1 MEGVEVPGLTRQNFR
16 ELDAKAICHV
26 IDGRDGYVG
35 TRLLPL
41 DVGFQIDVKVG
52 GHVLG
57 RDVAGLANAADAFA
71 NGDEIS

>member
-1 MEGVEVPGLTRQNFR
+1 MPGLTRQDFR

-41 DVGFQIDVKVG
+41 DVGFQIDIEIG